1 MAKEVKGLY
10 SVIEGVDKVTPVL
23 DKINDNTKK
32 TAKSMDASLE
42 IVEKAFKRLATNT
55 DKTMKQMTNNM
66 RSLVTETEGLNKR
79 MLDRLLKM
87 QQSNAAAIKAQTKS
101 ITEAITGMGKV
112 SDNSVA
118 QMDKVGAKLKSHER
132 YYDTLIGKFRSLAV
146 NVWIASQALQSVGST
161 LAGIFKPGFDFTQQM
176 ETTTIGTAGILS
188 SMFNLDGK
196 TLEWNKALSMSKG
209 LMKDIA
215 SDALATTA
223 TVQEL
228 TQIFQSILAPA
239 SSAGWSIEQ
248 TREFTKVGA
257 NAVKAIG
264 LPSQQVVQELRD
276 LIMGGIR
283 PASSTLAASLG
294 INDATVKQW
303 KESGK
308 LFENLMLRMQ
318 GFNKAAKDTQESF
331 AGLFSNIQDGIQ
343 QLSASAFT
351 PFFAQIKDGL
361 KWVQGLFFEIKQVEV
376 EVNGKKVL
384 KDFAEF
390 NPQTKEF
397 FEAIGSMAKTTV
409 SFLQEMFN
417 KFSAFG
423 GIISSIYQNIDGI
436 TNAMKIFAL
445 VAGVAFAPFSTFL
458 IVVAKVLYDLD
469 LINPI
474 LKFIA
479 KNIELVTFA
488 FVAWKLGATALVP
501 IVKIIQAE
509 LAVMGA
515 TGVTALGGVKSG
527 FIQAGIA
534 ARAFGVAVKSMLI
547 STVIGAVIVA
557 LGYLTQK
564 LWEFQRRFSTEQDAK
579 IGDVNEKGEVL
590 VGREPTG
597 TKIWGKEQMKGVW
610 VPPTVEQTPNLI
622 TPADY
627 EIDKAKEDA
636 KRLTQKFPTGDDGKV
651 DKAANRAG
659 IAKLKADLAEYLA
672 TLKTFQKE
680 LDYRKQENE
689 ISIQEYWQSTL
700 KLTQDGLKEEIRV
713 LEQEK
718 AFANDEAALYNMEK
732 DIKKKTQELA
742 TAEVDVKRKLAKDL
756 KAFNKEILGIEKEY
770 LSVFGNVS
778 QEALNRIAKLSAE
791 DKFADITKKI
801 TQDLAFVKSS
811 GGGTEEAK
819 KRIVELEN
827 VLKQIALLTGK
838 SENVFKSDT
847 YLANF
852 NREASIYSA
861 KITEINDKEKR
872 GILTSIE
879 ADSQR
884 AKIYSQSSDALQ
896 QEINKMQEL
905 YDKTKDPSLLINLES
920 AKQKM
925 WELKDAT
932 QQTAITMGTTFA
944 NSIAS
949 AFGDLITGTKSAA
962 DAFKS
967 MANAIISELI
977 RVMVVQRMVASI
989 MKAFGF
995 AGGRSVGYSSAT
1007 VLARPTS
1014 GNMAPGTNASGGPI
1028 FGAGTSTSDSI
1039 PAMLSDGEFVIKA
1052 ASVKSIG
1059 LEKLAYMNSF
1069 GRLPK
1074 FAVGG
1079 SVGNK
1084 GNNNGSLSGI
1094 DNIKIELKNNTGQQ
1108 MQVQQPQVSFDGTT
1122 MVISAFIDGVAKNT
1136 LGVRDLITSRK

>member
-118 QMDKVGAKLKSHER
+118 QMDKVGAKLKSHEG

-343 QLSASAFT
+343 QLSASAFA
-351 PFFAQIKDGL
+351 PFFSQIKEGL
-361 KWVQGLFFEIKQVEV
+361 KWVQGLFFEIKQIEV
-376 EVNGKKVL
+376 EVNGKKIL

-397 FEAIGSMAKTTV
+397 FEAIGSMARTTV

-925 WELKDAT
+925 RELNDAT

-949 AFGDLITGTKSAA
+949 AFGDLITGTKSASE
-962 DAFKS
+962 AFKS
-967 MANAIISELI
+967 MANAIISELL
-977 RVMVVQRMVASI
+977 RVLVVQRIVAMVTKS
-989 MKAFGF
+989 FGF
-995 AGGRSVGYSSAT
+995 SGGGSVGSSSTTWTNNAPQPK
-1007 VLARPTS
+1007 LAD
-1014 GNMAPGTNASGGPI
+1014 GGAIYGGGTE
-1028 FGAGTSTSDSI
+1028 TSDSI
-1039 PAMLSDGEFVIKA
+1039 PAWLSNGEFVIKA
-1052 ASVKSIG
+1052 ASVRKLG
-1059 LEKLAYMNSF
+1059 LPALNYINQMGKM
-1069 GRLPK
+1069 PK
-1074 FAVGG
+1074 FALGGNVGG
-1079 SVGNK
+1079 NSYGLSK
-1084 GNNNGSLSGI
+1084 NNGI
-1094 DNIKIELKNNTGQQ
+1094 ENIKIELKNNSGQQ
-1108 MQVQQPQVSFDGTT
+1108 LQAQQPQVSMDGTT
-1122 MVISAFIDGVAKNT
+1122 MVISAFIDGVSKNT
-1136 LGVRDLITSRK
+1136 LGVTDLLKAGR

>member
-118 QMDKVGAKLKSHER
+118 QMDKVGAKLKSHEG

-343 QLSASAFT
+343 QLSASAFA
-351 PFFAQIKDGL
+351 PFFSQIKEGL
-361 KWVQGLFFEIKQVEV
+361 KWVQGLFFEIKQIEV
-376 EVNGKKVL
+376 EVNGKKIL

-672 TLKTFQKE
+672 SLKTFQTE
-680 LDYRKQENE
+680 LDYRKQENL

-742 TAEVDVKRKLAKDL
+742 TAEVDVKRKQAKEIRAFGNELTKLQLEYVNLFGAEAALAKGINPKELFKEEAAEKYRVNLSIIVEMIKFLSGQKSLTEADKVL
-756 KAFNKEILGIEKEY
+756 LNKLRISKVAIENEKQY
-770 LSVFGNVS
+770 
-778 QEALNRIAKLSAE
+778 SA
-791 DKFADITKKI
+791 
-801 TQDLAFVKSS
+801 VKSDLDS
-811 GGGTEEAK
+811 KQTAYNNKLAEQDRLISKNNDDVKNGALTELGAIERNKAA
-819 KRIVELEN
+819 IN
-827 VLKQIALLTGK
+827 
-838 SENVFKSDT
+838 
-847 YLANF
+847 
-852 NREASIYSA
+852 A
-861 KITEINDKEKR
+861 KIQ
-872 GILTSIE
+872 
-879 ADSQR
+879 A
-884 AKIYSQSSDALQ
+884 
-896 QEINKMQEL
+896 
-905 YDKTKDPSLLINLES
+905 TKDYINIL
-920 AKQKM
+920 
-925 WELKDAT
+925 
-932 QQTAITMGTTFA
+932 
-944 NSIAS
+944 NS
-949 AFGDLITGTKSAA
+949 DLIPTE
-962 DAFKS
+962 FK
-967 MANAIISELI
+967 
-977 RVMVVQRMVASI
+977 
-989 MKAFGF
+989 
-995 AGGRSVGYSSAT
+995 AT
-1007 VLARPTS
+1007 EQYKK
-1014 GNMAPGTNASGGPI
+1014 
-1028 FGAGTSTSDSI
+1028 
-1039 PAMLSDGEFVIKA
+1039 MLSK
-1052 ASVKSIG
+1052 
-1059 LEKLAYMNSF
+1059 
-1069 GRLPK
+1069 
-1074 FAVGG
+1074 
-1079 SVGNK
+1079 
-1084 GNNNGSLSGI
+1084 
-1094 DNIKIELKNNTGQQ
+1094 
-1108 MQVQQPQVSFDGTT
+1108 
-1122 MVISAFIDGVAKNT
+1122 
-1136 LGVRDLITSRK
+1136 